1 MYNDMIGKLSTA
13 LWFARRPRYWAH
25 AAELARRKLAADH
38 DGPPHAQAATKWAA
52 ARAVPINAALTR
64 VGLARDTDPVPAMS
78 LELLSEGSRRAEKS
92 AVQMGGPAD
101 VDLLYAAAKLSGA
114 RVAVETG
121 VAYGWSSLA
130 ILAAMERSEGVRL
143 ISIDMPY
150 PKMNNEAFVGI
161 VVPERLRASW
171 TIVREPDRRGLEK
184 ALRLARG
191 SVDLCHYD
199 SDKSWRGRQY
209 GFPLLW
215 NALRLGGV
223 FLSDDIQD
231 NMAFAE
237 FVAARG
243 VRFAVTESKGK
254 YVGIVRKL

>member
-1 MYNDMIGKLSTA
+1 MIGKLSTA
-13 LWFARRPRYWAH
+13 LWFARRPKYWAH
-25 AAELARRKLAADH
+25 AAELSRRKLAADH
-38 DGPPHAQAATKWAA
+38 DSAPQARAATEWAV
-52 ARAVPINAALTR
+52 ARAVPVEAALAT
-64 VGLARDTDPVPAMS
+64 VGLAREADPVPAMPP
-78 LELLSEGSRRAEKS
+78 ELLSEGSRRAEKS
-92 AVQMGGPAD
+92 AVQMGGPGD

-114 RVAVETG
+114 LVAVETG

-130 ILAAMERSEGVRL
+130 ILAALEGREGVRL
-143 ISIDMPY
+143 ISVDMPY

-184 ALRLARG
+184 ALRLAGG
-191 SVDLCHYD
+191 SLDLSHYD

-215 NALRLGGV
+215 NALRPGGV
-223 FLSDDIQD
+223 FISDDIQD

-243 VRFAVTESKGK
+243 LRFAVTESKGK